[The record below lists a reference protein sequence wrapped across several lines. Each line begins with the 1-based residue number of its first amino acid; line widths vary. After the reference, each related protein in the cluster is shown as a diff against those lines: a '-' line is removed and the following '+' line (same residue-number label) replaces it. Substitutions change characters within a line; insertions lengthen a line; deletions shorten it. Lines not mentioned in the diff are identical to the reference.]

1 MAINARKVRS
11 AEPSARFVLAL
22 AGAMLAI
29 LCALVLLAAALNSGG
44 TTRATTQGQP
54 AAVSVG
60 QGSGDHARFEQ
71 KDAGRNDGSGGQTDP
86 QPTLGPL
93 P

>member
-1 MAINARKVRS
+1 MAISAQKVRS
-11 AEPSARFVLAL
+11 AEPSSRFVLAL

-29 LCALVLLAAALNSGG
+29 LCVLVLVAAALNSGG
-44 TTRATTQGQP
+44 SLRATTQSQP

-60 QGSGDHARFEQ
+60 QGAGDHGRSE
-71 KDAGRNDGSGGQTDP
+71 KAGSSGSDGQTDP
-86 QPTLGPL
+86 RTTHGPL

>member
-1 MAINARKVRS
+1 MAISAQKVRS
-11 AEPSARFVLAL
+11 AEPSSRFVLAL

-29 LCALVLLAAALNSGG
+29 LCVLVLVAAALNSGG
-44 TTRATTQGQP
+44 ATTRTISQGQP

-60 QGSGDHARFEQ
+60 QGSGDHARSEQ
-71 KDAGRNDGSGGQTDP
+71 GNAGQMDGSGQG
-86 QPTLGPL
+86 QPTHGPL